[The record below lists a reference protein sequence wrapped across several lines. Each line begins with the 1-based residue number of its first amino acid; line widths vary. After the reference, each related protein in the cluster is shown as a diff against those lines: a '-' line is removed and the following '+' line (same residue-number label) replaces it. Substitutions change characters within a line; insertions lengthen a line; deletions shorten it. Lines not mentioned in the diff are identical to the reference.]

1 MQQENVR
8 NGLDQSEFAMW
19 RTLFSFAL
27 VDQVLTL
34 EEQKLLSQYLSTVP
48 FSQKQRSILLED
60 MKSPQNVESLYG
72 QITQS
77 EHRKRFC
84 ELARTLVW
92 SKGDMDM
99 QEKIILRRVSCI
111 AHGDHWGMLRKTRLS
126 DYSDNFH
133 EQYERVGLL
142 GYMQQPK
149 IFESRV

>member
-1 MQQENVR
+1 MK
-8 NGLDQSEFAMW
+8 NGIGQSEFAMW
-19 RTLFSFAL
+19 RALFSFAL

-34 EEQKLLSQYLSTVP
+34 EEQTLLSQYLSTVP
-48 FSQKQRSILLED
+48 FSQRQRELLLED
-60 MKSPQNVESLYG
+60 MTRPQDVESLYKKIA
-72 QITQS
+72 QA

-111 AHGDHWGMLRKTRLS
+111 AYGEHWETLKKTRLS

-142 GYMQQPK
+142 GYVRQPK
-149 IFESRV
+149 LFESRV

>member
-1 MQQENVR
+1 MDIR

-34 EEQKLLSQYLSTVP
+34 EEQTLLSQYLTSVP
-48 FSQKQRSILLED
+48 FSQKQRDILLSD
-60 MKSPQNVESLYG
+60 MKAPHDVEVLYQ
-72 QITQS
+72 QITEA

-92 SKGDMDM
+92 SKGDMDL
-99 QEKIILRRVSCI
+99 QEKIILRRVACI
-111 AHGDHWGMLRKTRLS
+111 AHGEHWETLKKTRLS

-142 GYMQQPK
+142 GYIQQPK
-149 IFESRV
+149 LFEARV